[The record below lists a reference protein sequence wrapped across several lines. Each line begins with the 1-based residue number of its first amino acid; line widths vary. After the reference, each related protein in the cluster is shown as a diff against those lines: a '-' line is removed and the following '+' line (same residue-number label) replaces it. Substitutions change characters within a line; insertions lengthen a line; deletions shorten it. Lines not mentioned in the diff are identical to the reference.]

1 MNNNEAKP
9 QTHQAKARLK
19 AARSIFELADTN
31 KDGFITFDEVPKLL
45 IETNKLISEEKYV
58 PTNEEIESWIKMTD
72 LNKDKKVSIHEFE
85 VLILK
90 ALQAQGIDLDG

>member
-1 MNNNEAKP
+1 MK
-9 QTHQAKARLK
+9 
-19 AARSIFELADTN
+19 
-31 KDGFITFDEVPKLL
+31 VPKLL

-90 ALQAQGIDLDG
+90 AL